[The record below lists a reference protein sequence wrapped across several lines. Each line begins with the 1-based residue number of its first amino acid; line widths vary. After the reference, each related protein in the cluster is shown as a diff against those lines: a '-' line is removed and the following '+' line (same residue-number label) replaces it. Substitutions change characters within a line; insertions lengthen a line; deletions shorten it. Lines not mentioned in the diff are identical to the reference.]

1 MAQITIDTDKIF
13 ERVADNLARIYVSNG
28 MVPDNLTV
36 NEVFTKILLY
46 LVGEDDRSI
55 TLSEETI
62 TNSIVAK
69 LVEESVST
77 IILENVIAGS
87 KDIMLE
93 KYKEEIDVPDEVIE
107 LLKHLWDDK
116 D

>member
-55 TLSEETI
+55 TLNEETV
-62 TNSIVAK
+62 TKSIVAK
-69 LVEESVST
+69 MVEESVST
-77 IILENVIAGS
+77 IILENVIPGA
-87 KDIMLE
+87 KDIMLQ
-93 KYKEEIDVPDEVIE
+93 KYKEQENVPEEVIE
-107 LLKHLWDDK
+107 LLKHLFDDK

>member
-13 ERVADNLARIYVSNG
+13 EGVADNLARSYVSNG

-36 NEVFTKILLY
+36 NEVFNKILLY
-46 LVGEDDRSI
+46 LVGEDDWSI
-55 TLSEETI
+55 KLNEETV
-62 TNSIVAK
+62 TKAIVAK
-69 LVEESVST
+69 MVEESAST
-77 IILENVIAGS
+77 IILEDVIPGS

>member
-13 ERVADNLARIYVSNG
+13 ESVADNLARIYVSNG

-36 NEVFTKILLY
+36 KEVFNKILLY

-55 TLSEETI
+55 NLNEETV
-62 TNSIVAK
+62 TKAIVAK
-69 LVEESVST
+69 MVEESAST
-77 IILENVIAGS
+77 IILEDVIPGA
-87 KDIMLE
+87 KDIMLQ
-93 KYKEEIDVPDEVIE
+93 KYKEQENVPDEVIE
-107 LLKHLWDDK
+107 LLKHLFDDK

>member
-13 ERVADNLARIYVSNG
+13 EAVADNLARIYVSNG

-36 NEVFTKILLY
+36 KEVFNKILLY

-55 TLSEETI
+55 TLNEETV
-62 TNSIVAK
+62 TKAIVVK
-69 LVEESVST
+69 MVEESVST
-77 IILENVIAGS
+77 IILENVIPGA
-87 KDIMLE
+87 KEIMLE

-107 LLKHLWDDK
+107 LLKHLFDDK

>member
-1 MAQITIDTDKIF
+1 MSQITIDTDKIF
-13 ERVADNLARIYVSNG
+13 EGVADNLARSYVSNG

-36 NEVFTKILLY
+36 NEVFNKILLY

-55 TLSEETI
+55 KLNEETV
-62 TNSIVAK
+62 TKAIVAK
-69 LVEESVST
+69 MVEESAST
-77 IILENVIAGS
+77 IILEDVIPGS

>member
-13 ERVADNLARIYVSNG
+13 EGVADNLAKGYVSNG

-36 NEVFTKILLY
+36 NEVFNKILLY
-46 LVGEDDRSI
+46 LVGEDDQSI
-55 TLSEETI
+55 KLNEETV
-62 TNSIVAK
+62 TKAIVAK
-69 LVEESVST
+69 MVEESAST
-77 IILENVIAGS
+77 IILEDVIPGS

>member
-13 ERVADNLARIYVSNG
+13 EGVADNLARSYVSNG

-36 NEVFTKILLY
+36 NEVFNKILLY

-55 TLSEETI
+55 KLNEETV
-62 TNSIVAK
+62 TKAIVAK
-69 LVEESVST
+69 MVEESAST
-77 IILENVIAGS
+77 IILEDVIPGS

>member
-36 NEVFTKILLY
+36 KEVSNKILLY

-55 TLSEETI
+55 NLNEETV
-62 TNSIVAK
+62 TKSIVAK
-69 LVEESVST
+69 MVEESVST
-77 IILENVIAGS
+77 IILENVIPGA
-87 KDIMLE
+87 KEIMLQ

-107 LLKHLWDDK
+107 LLKHLFADK

>member
-13 ERVADNLARIYVSNG
+13 EGVADNLARGYVSNG
-28 MVPDNLTV
+28 VVPDNLTV
-36 NEVFTKILLY
+36 NEVFNKILLY

-55 TLSEETI
+55 MLNEETV
-62 TNSIVAK
+62 TKSIVAK
-69 LVEESVST
+69 MVEESAST
-77 IILENVIAGS
+77 IILENVIPGS

-93 KYKEEIDVPDEVIE
+93 KYKEQEDVPDEVIE

>member
-13 ERVADNLARIYVSNG
+13 EGVADNLARSYVSNG

-36 NEVFTKILLY
+36 NEVFNKILLY

-55 TLSEETI
+55 TLNEETV
-62 TNSIVAK
+62 TKAIVVTM
-69 LVEESVST
+69 VEESAST
-77 IILENVIAGS
+77 IILEDVIPGS

-107 LLKHLWDDK
+107 LLKHLWD
-116 D
+116 

>member
-1 MAQITIDTDKIF
+1 MAKITIDTDKIF
-13 ERVADNLARIYVSNG
+13 ESVADNLARGYISNG

-36 NEVFTKILLY
+36 NEVFNKILLY

-55 TLSEETI
+55 TLNEETV
-62 TNSIVAK
+62 TKAIVAK
-69 LVEESVST
+69 MVEESAST
-77 IILENVIAGS
+77 IILEDVIPGS

>member
-13 ERVADNLARIYVSNG
+13 ESVADNLARSYVSNG

-36 NEVFTKILLY
+36 NEVFNKILLY
-46 LVGEDDRSI
+46 LVGEDDQSI
-55 TLSEETI
+55 TLNEETV
-62 TNSIVAK
+62 TKAIVVTM
-69 LVEESVST
+69 VEESAST
-77 IILENVIAGS
+77 IILEDVIPGS